1 LVGGALN
8 YNLHLIMDKN
18 SIIEK
23 LKAIKPIL
31 SEKYGVT
38 ELALFGSYSRDEQ
51 KPESDIDIMVDF
63 SKRLG
68 MKYFDLAY
76 FIQDAF
82 KDVDVQV
89 VSKGGIKTVYFES
102 IKQDLLYA

>member
-1 LVGGALN
+1 
-8 YNLHLIMDKN
+8 MDKN
-18 SIIEK
+18 RIIQQ
-23 LKAIKPIL
+23 LRAIKPIL

-38 ELALFGSYSRDEQ
+38 ELTLFGSYSRDEQ
-51 KPESDIDIMVDF
+51 RPESDIDIMVDF
-63 SKRLG
+63 NMRLG

-82 KDVDVQV
+82 MNAHVQV
-89 VSKGGIKTVYFES
+89 VSKGGIKPVYFEA

>member
-1 LVGGALN
+1 
-8 YNLHLIMDKN
+8 MDKN

-38 ELALFGSYSRDEQ
+38 ELALFGSYSRNEQ
-51 KPESDIDIMVDF
+51 NPESDIDIMVDF
-63 SKRLG
+63 TMRLG

-82 KDVDVQV
+82 NDAEVQV
-89 VSKGGIKTVYFES
+89 VSKGGIKPVYFES

>member
-1 LVGGALN
+1 
-8 YNLHLIMDKN
+8 MDKN

-38 ELALFGSYSRDEQ
+38 ELALFGSYSRNEQ
-51 KPESDIDIMVDF
+51 NPESDIDIMVDF
-63 SKRLG
+63 TMRLG

-82 KDVDVQV
+82 NDAKVQV
-89 VSKGGIKTVYFES
+89 VSKGGIKPVYFES